1 MLVSSHGWFCVHHIL
16 HLYGKLLC
24 LVHLTMS
31 TGVITKTILPKAYRS
46 GVSHL
51 QVCSIS
57 SHLLI
62 SFAWTMSWG
71 PRFLHSRDNAFGMP
85 TMVSGIWC
93 GVSIPYMVSWG
104 GGMGT
109 REGRW
114 GGSHCSHLQSQDFNK
129 PQWFS
134 RGHQDS
140 AKLPF
145 CVPVP
150 PWDLWALYGLI
161 V

>member
-104 GGMGT
+104 GAWGQGKGGEEEVIALTSSPKTSTSHNGFPGAIRILPSCHSVSLSPLETYELCMG
-109 REGRW
+109 
-114 GGSHCSHLQSQDFNK
+114 S
-129 PQWFS
+129 
-134 RGHQDS
+134 
-140 AKLPF
+140 
-145 CVPVP
+145 
-150 PWDLWALYGLI
+150 
-161 V
+161 